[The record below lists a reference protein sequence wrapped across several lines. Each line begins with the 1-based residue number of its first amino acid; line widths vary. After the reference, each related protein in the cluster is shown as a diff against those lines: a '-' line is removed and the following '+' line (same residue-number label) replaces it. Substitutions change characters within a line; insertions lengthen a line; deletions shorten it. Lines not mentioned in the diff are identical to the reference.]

1 VSDDFAR
8 SLLSGA
14 ATTAIDGR
22 VLLTA
27 MAITLGTALFL
38 GVAPALVLT
47 RLDLRSSLG
56 SSRSTTAGRHTA
68 RLRRGLAVAEVA
80 LAVVLVVGAG
90 LLIRTFIN
98 LTSVDPGFNPA
109 GIVIGRMS
117 LQGTSLE
124 EAARRE
130 VIFAQALDRIR
141 RLPGVVTAAVANHVP
156 VESGLNLALPPP
168 PGALIDGPRSVDW
181 RYVTPDYF
189 AAFDIPTRAGRG
201 FDERDNGSGK
211 PVAMVNEAFAR
222 TYFGRLDIVG
232 QTVRLDPSMKD
243 PSREIVGI
251 VGDVKARSNSGF
263 TRGINALASPAA
275 PAIFVPAAQAPDAA
289 VRIAHAFFQ
298 MKWIV
303 KTDTPLTTIERGM
316 REALQAI
323 DPTLPF
329 VRFEPMSAVIA
340 DDLNLQRLLMTLLA
354 AFASS
359 AMLLAAVGL
368 SGLVAYTAAQRTREM
383 GVRMA
388 LGATGSSIVRLL
400 VGEGLVIAGIGV
412 ALGAAGALFTSRVL
426 ATLLH
431 GVTPLDAVTFV
442 AATVILIGVAAC
454 AAFVPSLAAARTD
467 PVTALRAE

>member
-1 VSDDFAR
+1 
-8 SLLSGA
+8 
-14 ATTAIDGR
+14 
-22 VLLTA
+22 
-27 MAITLGTALFL
+27 
-38 GVAPALVLT
+38 
-47 RLDLRSSLG
+47 
-56 SSRSTTAGRHTA
+56 
-68 RLRRGLAVAEVA
+68 
-80 LAVVLVVGAG
+80 
-90 LLIRTFIN
+90 
-98 LTSVDPGFNPA
+98 
-109 GIVIGRMS
+109 
-117 LQGTSLE
+117 
-124 EAARRE
+124 
-130 VIFAQALDRIR
+130 
-141 RLPGVVTAAVANHVP
+141 
-156 VESGLNLALPPP
+156 
-168 PGALIDGPRSVDW
+168 
-181 RYVTPDYF
+181 
-189 AAFDIPTRAGRG
+189 
-201 FDERDNGSGK
+201 
-211 PVAMVNEAFAR
+211 MVNEAFAR
-222 TYFGRLDIVG
+222 TYFGRLDIAG

-303 KTDTPLTTIERGM
+303 KTDTPLATIERGM

-454 AAFVPSLAAARTD
+454 PAFFPSLAAARTD